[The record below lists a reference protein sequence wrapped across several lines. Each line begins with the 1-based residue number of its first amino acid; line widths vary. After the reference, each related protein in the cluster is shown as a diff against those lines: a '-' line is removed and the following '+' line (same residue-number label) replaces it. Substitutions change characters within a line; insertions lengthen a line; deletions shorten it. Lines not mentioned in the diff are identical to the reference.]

1 MKLSYELIRVRAEAE
16 IRTLMDQSVFEIDK
30 NRDYQQTVYT
40 LQNKNSNF
48 ERSISKYD

>member
-40 LQNKNSNF
+40 AK
-48 ERSISKYD
+48 